1 MATFKPTPVHKSA
14 SASVQGEGQA
24 AMARQLGPVQ
34 LTLLGI
40 GAIVGTGVFVLS
52 GQVAAAHTGPAV
64 TLAFALAGLCAML
77 AALCYS
83 ELASMVSRPGSAY
96 AYARVALGEVA
107 AWCMGWALLLEYALA
122 AASVGVGW
130 SAYLVAFFHN
140 SFGWQLSPLF
150 SHAPLCWDAVDKHLV
165 ATGAVVNVPA
175 AAIVFALT
183 CVVALSTGQA
193 ARFNAAA
200 VAVKMAVILCFM
212 VCAGLCVRTANFH
225 PYLPANT
232 GAFGRFG
239 WTGLLQGTSILFFAY
254 NGFDAISTAAP
265 EARCPQRDIPVAI
278 VASVAVAAAV
288 YVGVAAALTGVVP
301 YSQLAVPHPL
311 SVGLAT
317 TGATWLQ
324 PFVELG
330 ALAGLTSVIL
340 VNLYS
345 QPRIACAMAQDG
357 LLPPA
362 MGRIHPKSRTPL
374 LATVL
379 NGAGCTVCAALL
391 PIDVLGELMCAGTLF
406 AFMLVS
412 LGTLVLR
419 YRRPQAPR
427 AFRVPGPACGIPL
440 LSTCLCTLLLA
451 VAQAHT
457 LKMFALWL
465 GLGLALYFGYGR
477 RAARLCRQRQQ
488 RRASL

>member
-1 MATFKPTPVHKSA
+1 MATDKPTPVQQPA
-14 SASVQGEGQA
+14 PADGAEPA

-52 GQVAAAHTGPAV
+52 GQVAATHTGPAV

-96 AYARVALGEVA
+96 AYARASLGETA

-122 AASVGVGW
+122 AASVSVGW
-130 SAYLVAFFHN
+130 SAYLVAFLHN
-140 SFGWQLSPLF
+140 SFGLQLSPLI
-150 SHAPLCWDAVDKHLV
+150 SHAPLCWDAVGKHLV
-165 ATGAVVNVPA
+165 ATGAVINVPA

-183 CVVALSTGQA
+183 CVVGLSTGQA

-200 VAVKMAVILCFM
+200 VVIKMAVVLCFM
-212 VCAGLCVRTANFH
+212 VCAGVCVRSANFH
-225 PYLPANT
+225 PYLPTNT
-232 GAFGRFG
+232 GSFGRFG

-265 EARCPQRDIPVAI
+265 EARRPQRDIPVAI

-288 YVGVAAALTGVVP
+288 YVGVSAALTGVVP
-301 YSQLAVPHPL
+301 YTQLAVPHPL
-311 SVGLAT
+311 SVGLGAT
-317 TGATWLQ
+317 GSTWLQ

-362 MGRIHPKSRTPL
+362 MGRIHPRSRTPL
-374 LATVL
+374 VATAL
-379 NGAGCTVCAALL
+379 NGAVCTVCGALL
-391 PIDVLGELMCAGTLF
+391 PLDVLGELMCAGTLF

-412 LGTLVLR
+412 FGTVVLR

-427 AFRVPGPACGIPL
+427 AFVVPGPAYGIPL
-440 LSTCLCTLLLA
+440 LSTCLCALLLA

-457 LKMFALWL
+457 LQMFGLWL
-465 GLGLALYFGYGR
+465 GLGLLLYAAYGR
-477 RAARLCRQRQQ
+477 RGARLSRL
-488 RRASL
+488 RALERAGR